1 MDNFSEDRMT
11 DPDHG
16 MTHEERKRK
25 VLAQGALYRLGVME
39 AREVVRENLSAE
51 SLAKGALSRVGH
63 FAVSLFGGGKT
74 VQSIKSIS
82 AGGLGSVN
90 LQTVMPLLMTGASLL
105 SRRWLRKPML
115 LGGVMAAV
123 GGLAYYF
130 SQRGNAPEE
139 VDMKENSLPPD

>member
-1 MDNFSEDRMT
+1 MQQT
-11 DPDHG
+11 DQDQG

-63 FAVSLFGGGKT
+63 FAASLVGGGKT
-74 VQSIKSIS
+74 VQSIKSIAS
-82 AGGLGSVN
+82 TGLGGVN
-90 LQTVMPLLMTGASLL
+90 LKSVTPLLMTGASLL
-105 SRRWLRKPML
+105 SRRWLRKPL
-115 LGGVMAAV
+115 LMGSVIAAV

-130 SQRGNAPEE
+130 SQRGASDQASADALQGPPVPEQPG
-139 VDMKENSLPPD
+139 D

>member
-1 MDNFSEDRMT
+1 MT
-11 DPDHG
+11 DQDHG

-63 FAVSLFGGGKT
+63 FAASLFGGGKA
-74 VQSIKSIS
+74 VQSIKSLS
-82 AGGLGSVN
+82 SGGLGNLN
-90 LQTVMPLLMTGASLL
+90 LQTVTPLLMTGASLL
-105 SRRWLRKPML
+105 SRRWLRKPL
-115 LGGVMAAV
+115 LMGGVIAAV

-130 SQRGNAPEE
+130 SQRAAPADAQAEQMVE
-139 VDMKENSLPPD
+139 LEGPSRPD